1 MQHAQPQS
9 RCKTSAVAAAAV
21 AQLACRPA
29 ASGTAETALLG
40 MLSVSSHSSSSA
52 HASSRVSATDRD
64 DDVDTASNDI
74 NARKLQASQTCVPA
88 RSPDLDQRS
97 CNQCLSKSSQHQ
109 QHQQQVLHPQRSHQH
124 KAPKQPGCSTQ
135 TGTKR
140 PSNTSSHIAN
150 ASAAEAACAE
160 EALGVIVGTVLCSRQ
175 VNTAHGSHADC
186 SSAHQQMS
194 KPRQPSK
201 SVQRAAALRPAL
213 SKILPRQR
221 ESGAKEEEMMK
232 CSSNPDQVGCSGIA
246 QASVFTVS
254 STQLFARRPRE

>member
-1 MQHAQPQS
+1 M
-9 RCKTSAVAAAAV
+9 SAVAAAAV

-29 ASGTAETALLG
+29 ASATAETALLG
-40 MLSVSSHSSSSA
+40 MLSVSSHSSNGA
-52 HASSRVSATDRD
+52 HASSRVSATGRD

-74 NARKLQASQTCVPA
+74 NARKLHASQTCAPTL
-88 RSPDLDQRS
+88 SPDLDQRS
-97 CNQCLSKSSQHQ
+97 CSQCLSKSS

-124 KAPKQPGCSTQ
+124 KPPKQPGRSIQ
-135 TGTKR
+135 TGMKR
-140 PSNTSSHIAN
+140 PSKTSSHVAK

-160 EALGVIVGTVLCSRQ
+160 EALGIVVGTVLCSRQ

-201 SVQRAAALRPAL
+201 SVQRAAPLHPAL

-221 ESGAKEEEMMK
+221 ESGAKQEEMMK
-232 CSSNPDQVGCSGIA
+232 CSRNPDQIGCSGIA

-254 STQLFARRPRE
+254 PTQLFARRPRE